1 MTYHRVCYNSR
12 TTGAGRG
19 TGTVDPS
26 GAHEFIPYAQFY
38 VPPEQINKCMPIFK
52 LIRNHC
58 TGGSLSVHM
67 IMKTSSNV
75 ENILGFNGQ

>member
-52 LIRNHC
+52 FDKK
-58 TGGSLSVHM
+58 SLYRWFV
-67 IMKTSSNV
+67 V
-75 ENILGFNGQ
+75 GAYYYENIIKR